1 MKPVS
6 LADISYEQG
15 LKLLT
20 LRKQAMDAG
29 HIRRMT
35 PEALANALPL
45 ANIGRSF
52 AEKAAEGGLLDSL
65 KSGIEGA
72 GRGITTQWNN
82 LDQASRNALLS
93 GAAGTGLGA
102 LAGLGSAYTS
112 GEGNYLSR
120 ALRGGLAGGAVG
132 GGLGLALNP
141 SIASKLYSQGKSIL
155 KSKAPE
161 TSKQIEG
168 ESPAE
173 GLKTKTTAQKV
184 MDATPADR
192 GEAINDLQS
201 TATSSS
207 PELVAAPLAAGTIG
221 GTAYGLKKLHD
232 IKSFD
237 PQALSQHIFN
247 RAADVGGKGKPPPLN
262 PIVLGQM
269 TGAPPVFATMH
280 GESVLKDLAD
290 GYISPKALAE
300 KLDKGGIKP
309 NMFGNAPEAVQR
321 QLKDLVRAD
330 EKGLAALTEA
340 SATKGFRD
348 SVGKARKGR
357 IGAALALLGLGGGAL
372 QKVIGQYRQNTGE
385 RADAQK
391 ALRDLSAATQS
402 D

>member
-45 ANIGRSF
+45 ANIGRAF
-52 AEKAAEGGLLDSL
+52 TEKAAEGGLLDSL

-93 GAAGTGLGA
+93 SAAGTGIGA
-102 LAGLGSAYTS
+102 LGGLGSAYTS
-112 GEGNYLSR
+112 GEGNYLGR
-120 ALRGGLAGGAVG
+120 ALRGGLAGGALG
-132 GGLGLALNP
+132 GGLGLAFNP
-141 SIASKLYSQGKSIL
+141 GVADKLYSQGKSMF

-173 GLKTKTTAQKV
+173 GSTTRTTAQKL
-184 MDATPADR
+184 MDAAPADR
-192 GEAINDLQS
+192 GSAINDLQS

-207 PELVAAPLAAGTIG
+207 PELVAAGLGAGTVG
-221 GTAYGLKKLHD
+221 GTAYGLKKLHG

-269 TGAPPVFATMH
+269 TGAPPVFASLR
-280 GESVLKDLAD
+280 GEGVLKDLAD
-290 GYISPKALAE
+290 GLMSPQQLASS
-300 KLDKGGIKP
+300 LDRGGIKP
-309 NMFGNAPEAVQR
+309 NVFGNAPEAVQR
-321 QLKDLVRAD
+321 QLKDLVRSD
-330 EKGLAALTEA
+330 EKGLVALTEA
-340 SATKGFRD
+340 STTKGFRD

-372 QKVIGQYRQNTGE
+372 QKVISQYRQNTGE
-385 RADAQK
+385 RADAQQ
-391 ALRDLSAATQS
+391 ALRDLSASTQS

>member
-269 TGAPPVFATMH
+269 TGAPPVMAATQ

-330 EKGLAALTEA
+330 EKGLAALTES

>member
-15 LKLLT
+15 LKLLA

-29 HIRRMT
+29 QIRRMT
-35 PEALANALPL
+35 PEALANTLPL
-45 ANIGRSF
+45 AGIGRSF
-52 AEKAAEGGLLDSL
+52 VEKAAEGGLLDSL

-141 SIASKLYSQGKSIL
+141 SIAGKLYSQGKSML

-173 GLKTKTTAQKV
+173 GSTARTTAQKV

-201 TATSSS
+201 TATSAS
-207 PELVAAPLAAGTIG
+207 PELVAAGLGAGTVG
-221 GTAYGLKKLHD
+221 GTAYGLKKLHG

-262 PIVLGQM
+262 PTVLGQM
-269 TGAPPVFATMH
+269 TGAPSMLAGTS
-280 GESVLKDLAD
+280 GNQLLSDLAA
-290 GYISPKALAE
+290 GAVSPEELTGKLNKA
-300 KLDKGGIKP
+300 GIKP
-309 NMFGNAPEAVQR
+309 NIFGNASEAVQR
-321 QLKDLVRAD
+321 QLKDLVRND

-340 SATKGFRD
+340 STTKGFRD
-348 SVGKARKGR
+348 AAGKARKGR

-372 QKVIGQYRQNTGE
+372 QKVISQYRQNTGE

>member
-232 IKSFD
+232 IKGFD
-237 PQALSQHIFN
+237 TN
-247 RAADVGGKGKPPPLN
+247 
-262 PIVLGQM
+262 
-269 TGAPPVFATMH
+269 
-280 GESVLKDLAD
+280 
-290 GYISPKALAE
+290 ALAE
-300 KLDKGGIKP
+300 HIHNRAFDKVNKSPALSPTALGKLLGSRPENATQLGVDAILEMRAGNETPKTIASMLEEGGKVKP
-309 NMFGNAPEAVQR
+309 TLFGNVPEHAKNN
-321 QLKDLVRAD
+321 LAGLVRND
-330 EKGLAALTEA
+330 EKALKALTEA
-340 SATKGFRD
+340 SNTKGFFN
-348 SVGKARKGR
+348 SAGKARKGR

-372 QKVIGQYRQNTGE
+372 QKVIGQ
-385 RADAQK
+385 
-391 ALRDLSAATQS
+391 
-402 D
+402 

>member
-141 SIASKLYSQGKSIL
+141 
-155 KSKAPE
+155 
-161 TSKQIEG
+161 
-168 ESPAE
+168 
-173 GLKTKTTAQKV
+173 
-184 MDATPADR
+184 
-192 GEAINDLQS
+192 
-201 TATSSS
+201 
-207 PELVAAPLAAGTIG
+207 
-221 GTAYGLKKLHD
+221 
-232 IKSFD
+232 
-237 PQALSQHIFN
+237 
-247 RAADVGGKGKPPPLN
+247 
-262 PIVLGQM
+262 
-269 TGAPPVFATMH
+269 MH
-280 GESVLKDLAD
+280 S
-290 GYISPKALAE
+290 
-300 KLDKGGIKP
+300 
-309 NMFGNAPEAVQR
+309 
-321 QLKDLVRAD
+321 
-330 EKGLAALTEA
+330 
-340 SATKGFRD
+340 
-348 SVGKARKGR
+348 
-357 IGAALALLGLGGGAL
+357 
-372 QKVIGQYRQNTGE
+372 
-385 RADAQK
+385 
-391 ALRDLSAATQS
+391 
-402 D
+402 